1 MDLRALENYDELS
14 SIRMSLTVC
23 GGKGGFG
30 SLLRSMNPKKNLA
43 DNYDSCRDL
52 SGRRL
57 RTVQNEQRMEEWK
70 RRQEEEEKF
79 VKEENKLYEQQKKEL

>member
-1 MDLRALENYDELS
+1 
-14 SIRMSLTVC
+14 
-23 GGKGGFG
+23 
-30 SLLRSMNPKKNLA
+30 MNPKKNLA

-70 RRQEEEEKF
+70 ARQEEEEKF
-79 VKEENKLYEQQKKEL
+79 VSEELKLYEQ

>member
-1 MDLRALENYDELS
+1 MRVSLS
-14 SIRMSLTVC
+14 LN

-70 RRQEEEEKF
+70 ARQEEEEKF
-79 VKEENKLYEQQKKEL
+79 VSEELKLYE